1 MRCSGCERILEP
13 EEAVWYEDLKRHE
26 DLCFIWREA
35 AGEAFSELSQDVE
48 ENKKDKKAALERL
61 KKR

>member
-1 MRCSGCERILEP
+1 M
-13 EEAVWYEDLKRHE
+13 WYEDLKRHE
-26 DLCFIWREA
+26 DLCFICREA

-48 ENKKDKKAALERL
+48 ENKKEKKAALERL